1 MSKALIPLGLIGA
14 AGVMGSLASG
24 QGNKVSRGA
33 EFRAQV
39 KALTGQSYRSL
50 PIPLVVVMSD
60 PVVLSS
66 GTVEI
71 RQARSG
77 SYYRVLDR
85 AARGRRASGPVLI
98 DSATGKRLKV
108 GDTVTTFRGEKL
120 VLTDMTPP
128 HKRGSTGRVYV
139 KKAGAARGREYFP
152 GVINAEWK
160 NAAGSRAARGRRAAL
175 PGRKYKMVG
184 SVEIRHNRDWDEYIV
199 IPANARNN
207 PEAWYHTGD
216 RQDAVNTA
224 NSIEN
229 RNFLSTMMDRF
240 GPGGRD

>member
-24 QGNKVSRGA
+24 QGNK
-33 EFRAQV
+33 
-39 KALTGQSYRSL
+39 
-50 PIPLVVVMSD
+50 
-60 PVVLSS
+60 
-66 GTVEI
+66 
-71 RQARSG
+71 
-77 SYYRVLDR
+77 
-85 AARGRRASGPVLI
+85 
-98 DSATGKRLKV
+98 
-108 GDTVTTFRGEKL
+108 
-120 VLTDMTPP
+120 
-128 HKRGSTGRVYV
+128 
-139 KKAGAARGREYFP
+139 
-152 GVINAEWK
+152 
-160 NAAGSRAARGRRAAL
+160 GRRAAL

-207 PEAWYHTGD
+207 PAAWYHTAD
-216 RQDAVNTA
+216 RQDAVDTA